1 MCNSLPMPPRTRPEN
16 GIVYFPAS
24 LLPLFINPLPVPN
37 RERLNKGSI
46 GTRKK
51 NSPCLAVMWGDGIRD
66 DMSVVFKCDMAH
78 TQLHWENP
86 VPPTQNPTTCG
97 KIFRWISHSS
107 WWWSAHD
114 SKLSRVFKRSWCLQ
128 NCGLCSGY
136 RQEGS
141 SSYLCLLMPPYLLI
155 FLN

>member
-1 MCNSLPMPPRTRPEN
+1 MQ
-16 GIVYFPAS
+16 FPTHATQDQA
-24 LLPLFINPLPVPN
+24 
-37 RERLNKGSI
+37 RERYRLFSSLSTPSLYKPTPCPESRKI
-46 GTRKK
+46 KQREYWHSKK